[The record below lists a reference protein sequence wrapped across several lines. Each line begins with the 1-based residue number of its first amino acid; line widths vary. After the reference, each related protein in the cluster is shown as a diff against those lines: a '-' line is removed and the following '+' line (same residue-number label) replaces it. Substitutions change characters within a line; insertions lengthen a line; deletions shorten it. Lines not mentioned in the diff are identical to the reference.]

1 MDKISA
7 FKLVLDELK
16 KCSLF
21 CGEFDA
27 KHGNKSL
34 SFMFGI
40 ECVMEYIASEAG
52 DDKFIE
58 TFDVNMIKS
67 EYKQIEGNQKNEFKK
82 KL

>member
-1 MDKISA
+1 MDKTSA
-7 FKLVLDELK
+7 FKIVLDELK
-16 KCSLF
+16 KCPLF

-27 KHGNKSL
+27 KHGKI

-40 ECVMEYIASEAG
+40 ECVMEYIASEAE

-67 EYKQIEGNQKNEFKK
+67 EYKQIEGNQKNETNK

>member
-1 MDKISA
+1 MDKTSA

-27 KHGNKSL
+27 KHGNN

-40 ECVMEYIASEAG
+40 EYVMEYIASEAG

-58 TFDVNMIKS
+58 TFDENMIKS
-67 EYKQIEGNQKNEFKK
+67 LEITGEIK
-82 KL
+82 